1 MGDLMGRKN
10 QFKLGVAG
18 VAVMFFGGWLLWYFA
33 IRPHHPS
40 SYSLFQIAI
49 LPTALFVI
57 GIFCLLAAVG
67 AFTDTRL
74 RAAL

>member
-1 MGDLMGRKN
+1 M
-10 QFKLGVAG
+10 LGVAG
-18 VAVMFFGGWLLWYFA
+18 IAAIFFGGWLLWYFA

-49 LPTALFVI
+49 LPIVLFVI

-74 RAAL
+74 RAAH

>member
-1 MGDLMGRKN
+1 
-10 QFKLGVAG
+10 
-18 VAVMFFGGWLLWYFA
+18 MFFGGWLLWYFA